1 MEKDKLYSYL
11 GFASKSRNLITGYNT
26 CLMAMAK
33 GKIKLLIIAEDL
45 ALNTIDKME
54 SKCKSQGIEY
64 RIFGSADELSH
75 RTGKDNKGIFGITD
89 DNFANVICKE
99 IDLIQSKE
107 KEVF

>member
-1 MEKDKLYSYL
+1 MERDKLYSYL

-26 CLMAMAK
+26 CLMAMTK

-54 SKCKSQGIEY
+54 SKCKSQDIDY
-64 RIFGSADELSH
+64 RIFGNAEELSH
-75 RTGKDNKGIFGITD
+75 RTGNDNKGIFGITD
-89 DNFANVICKE
+89 DNFAKVICKE